1 MKLAKQLANQLFDG
15 PDPLIRLDMSEY
27 MEKYAVS
34 RMIGSPPGY
43 VGYEEAG
50 QLTEKVRRRPY
61 SVVLF
66 DEIEKAHP
74 DVMNILLQIL
84 DEGKINDAQGRTV
97 DFSNTV
103 ICMTSNAGSSDQSTS
118 SLGFNKSEEQRSAE
132 KTRKALAQFL
142 RPEFLGR
149 VDEVI
154 TFRPLEQ
161 ADLEKIAA
169 LMLDEYKPGLEACG
183 LKLEY
188 TPQALAAIVNE
199 TSTRFGARE
208 LRKTIRKTLED
219 PVAEAIVA
227 GRLTGGQTVT
237 LAADADGKPQLVL
250 PE

>member
-1 MKLAKQLANQLFDG
+1 MGKTELVKQLANQLFDTV
-15 PDPLIRLDMSEY
+15 DPLISIDMSEY

-34 RMIGSPPGY
+34 RLIGSPPGY
-43 VGYEEAG
+43 VGYDEAG
-50 QLTEKVRRRPY
+50 QLTENLRRHPY

-84 DEGKINDAQGRTV
+84 DEGKINDAPGPHGGFFQYCDLHDLQHQYSDRTGPNGFGRT
-97 DFSNTV
+97 
-103 ICMTSNAGSSDQSTS
+103 
-118 SLGFNKSEEQRSAE
+118 EEQVSRE
-132 KTRKALAQFL
+132 KSMKALQEFL

-169 LMLDEYKPGLEACG
+169 LMLDEYKPGLEARG

-199 TSTRFGARE
+199 TSTRFGARG
-208 LRKTIRKTLED
+208 LRKTSSAKRWRTPWPKPLW
-219 PVAEAIVA
+219 
-227 GRLTGGQTVT
+227 R
-237 LAADADGKPQLVL
+237 AA
-250 PE
+250 